1 MIKRPRYRLI
11 MGKNCL
17 EEVLKDDYERLVE
30 VYTSEK
36 KESPLVHALLQKGV
50 VVHFVGKRDLTTLVD
65 SDSHQSFVAAVHEK
79 GHRTLKEF
87 FLDFR
92 EKKKG
97 VVLALDAI
105 QDPQNLGAILRA
117 AECFGVDAV
126 VYSKNRGVDVTPVVS
141 KVSVGAS
148 ELVPIFKV
156 SNLAEAIKQ
165 FKEESFRV
173 VAASISESAE
183 SLNHYEFSKKTV
195 IVLGSEG
202 EGIQKLILQNVDDI
216 VYIPML
222 GKIDSLNVSQASA
235 VILAFVNAKKE

>member
-1 MIKRPRYRLI
+1 MIKRPRHRLI

-17 EEVLKDDYERLVE
+17 QEVIKDAPERLVE

-36 KESPLVHALLQKGV
+36 KETDLVQSLLQRQVK
-50 VVHFVGKRDLTTLVD
+50 VHFVGKKDLKDLVD
-65 SDSHQSFVAAVHEK
+65 SDSHQSFVAAVYEK
-79 GHRTLKEF
+79 GQRTLKEF
-87 FLDFR
+87 FNEIR
-92 EKKKG
+92 HKKKG
-97 VVLALDAI
+97 IVLALDSI

-126 VYSKNRGVDVTPVVS
+126 VYSKNRGVDVTPVVA

-156 SNLAEAIKQ
+156 SNLAETIKQ
-165 FKEESFRV
+165 FKEESFQV
-173 VAASISESAE
+173 IAASISESAL

-222 GKIDSLNVSQASA
+222 GKIDSLNVSQATA
-235 VILAFVNAKKE
+235 VILALYTKSLG